1 MFWKTSFRVQF
12 KVVCVLFS
20 MEKYLCGYIISLT
33 TKVIPALLS
42 NNAFS
47 VKGMNGI
54 STWCQLITPKEAASL
69 QDGFFRV
76 SPQMT
81 LGPLLSDNLVIN
93 YFNVGGMFH
102 YNCACKLERV
112 WGGSLILCFGSQV
125 LECLE
130 EKRKNWFCH
139 LTLQGNT
146 WASPKLLGLLW
157 PTVPLRVLLTHLNL
171 NKETLLMRVF
181 VPVLTSYF

>member
-1 MFWKTSFRVQF
+1 MF
-12 KVVCVLFS
+12 CLFIS
-20 MEKYLCGYIISLT
+20 TEKYLCGYIINLI
-33 TKVIPALLS
+33 TKLIPALLS

-54 STWCQLITPKEAASL
+54 STWCQLITLKEAASL

-93 YFNVGGMFH
+93 YFNVGGMFC
-102 YNCACKLERV
+102 YNGMCKYERV
-112 WGGSLILCFGSQV
+112 RRGSLILCFGSQV

-130 EKRKNWFCH
+130 EKSKNCFCH

-146 WASPKLLGLLW
+146 RASPKLLGLLW
-157 PTVPLRVLLTHLNL
+157 YGITIPLQ
-171 NKETLLMRVF
+171 VF
-181 VPVLTSYF
+181 VNKSQ

>member
-1 MFWKTSFRVQF
+1 MRQSAFPCITIPFNRIVYTVFTFVFRKTSFRVQF
-12 KVVCVLFS
+12 IVFCVLIG
-20 MEKYLCGYIISLT
+20 MEKYLRGYIINLT
-33 TKVIPALLS
+33 TKLTPALLS

-54 STWCQLITPKEAASL
+54 STWCQLITLKEAASL

-93 YFNVGGMFH
+93 YSNVGGMFH
-102 YNCACKLERV
+102 YNGVCTCERV
-112 WGGSLILCFGSQV
+112 RRGSLLLCFGSQA

-130 EKRKNWFCH
+130 EKCKNCFCH
-139 LTLQGNT
+139 LTPQGNT
-146 WASPKLLGLLW
+146 
-157 PTVPLRVLLTHLNL
+157 
-171 NKETLLMRVF
+171 
-181 VPVLTSYF
+181 